1 MAEKSFFVV
10 SQEGIP
16 GIAGKNVLKKEHG
29 IEAGQSFQPRFLTEQ
44 TGVGYE

>member
-10 SQEGIP
+10 SQEKILR
-16 GIAGKNVLKKEHG
+16 KNVLKKEHG

-44 TGVGYE
+44 TGVEYE